1 MKPKAESKL
10 LDVAIDGE
18 RGLERLRKLGRAIL
32 ATPKK
37 SARAEKIVEPKSRLK
52 QPV

>member
-10 LDVAIDGE
+10 LDDQVDGE

-37 SARAEKIVEPKSRLK
+37 PAVTPKKRSG
-52 QPV
+52 

>member
-10 LDVAIDGE
+10 LDEQIDGE
-18 RGLERLRKLGRAIL
+18 RGLERLRKLGRTIL

-37 SARAEKIVEPKSRLK
+37 PARADKVDTPKHAK
-52 QPV
+52 P